1 MNWLGLA
8 LISGI
13 LLGFYDIS
21 TKKALTKSNLLHV
34 LALYTFFNFVLVS
47 FEFRNALNTGLPSI
61 ALIFFKS
68 VLVYTAWILGFIA
81 IRSLPI
87 SIISPFS
94 TLNPVFSILFG
105 IAILHEK
112 LLGLQIAGIIVV
124 LGSYYLIGK
133 AGAVEV
139 RGLFRNK
146 YLYFMAGST
155 FFSAVT
161 ASDGQ
166 GHPKNGKCRAN
177 AILVLLLHVFVICR
191 DTRCI

>member
-1 MNWLGLA
+1 MAGA
-8 LISGI
+8 GPISGI

-47 FEFRNALNTGLPSI
+47 FEFRNALNTGLPGI